1 MKKGGKAEGGETK
14 SMHKAEMKAIKGVK
28 SDLKSHAGK
37 SASKGHKGLATGG
50 VVDGQGGYKKGGIIN
65 TEGQGGKYRNTMM
78 HTAKADKSPAK
89 TGAVKDGNAGG
100 FATGGVAKS
109 NAGGFKKGGKIKGM
123 MDGGMAG
130 DGMMDDGMS
139 GYAPYKKGGAT
150 KKAFAAG
157 GSVNS
162 GRAVAMPQGNK
173 PASKPVRINE
183 LAGTYKKGGRVAPGN
198 PKLQGMFNKENATA
212 MKQAKAQSNLKY
224 GPASKMAD
232 GGPVDLSKGAYD
244 KAIGPSKEEM
254 DMAQSIRGFP
264 SKVMKKVKDA
274 AKDLFSPAPKADS
287 ITKTQE
293 SVTVTPGKKR
303 GGSVNC

>member
-1 MKKGGKAEGGETK
+1 MMGG
-14 SMHKAEMKAIKGVK
+14 
-28 SDLKSHAGK
+28 
-37 SASKGHKGLATGG
+37 
-50 VVDGQGGYKKGGIIN
+50 
-65 TEGQGGKYRNTMM
+65 
-78 HTAKADKSPAK
+78 
-89 TGAVKDGNAGG
+89 
-100 FATGGVAKS
+100 
-109 NAGGFKKGGKIKGM
+109 
-123 MDGGMAG
+123 
-130 DGMMDDGMS
+130 GMMDDGMGGS
-139 GYAPYKKGGAT
+139 SPYKKGGAA
-150 KKAFAAG
+150 KKAYAAG